1 MSIFGGIKNIIKK
14 TEAELILENLLQ
26 IQFKVLYIHENPS
39 RLAEKLVSEVWQ
51 SQPDVFDG
59 KFGQRPF
66 KLTVAAAALSYAIK
80 RLDKD
85 NPNRVALIMSLGN
98 LFSELEVNEKLY
110 PLNSLDHKLL
120 EESLGVL
127 KLEMSEIL
135 NSSPYGG
142 VVSQFEDT
150 VLPASKEVQ
159 KDADLVTTLLTTSS
173 QMNKSKGESSNNE
186 KKVDNSK
193 TFDLSNSSNN
203 DTAAKQQASDS
214 TDKKKD
220 NPSIPGIHWI
230 IYLLFLI
237 IIFMVILGMYLL
249 SGEEPVEVYET
260 PLISNKSVPLREKAT
275 LESSG
280 PSFDC
285 TKVSNVVEIL
295 ICNDFELSEL
305 DINLSD
311 KYRIKKVRLRGAT
324 LNVLK
329 SQQYAWLKKRND
341 CKTVNCIKRAY
352 INRIREVSNYEDVQK
367 KSEYKNLG
375 NIDFINYKIQYSE
388 HGAIIKPDNS
398 SELIFLGKDCDVYS
412 KKLGKGIWNFHDNK
426 PGFWIEFNS
435 GTVMAT
441 NIYGYGID
449 PDWYLNMPFHA
460 SNCSP
465 AVTSGAPSSSCSSD
479 PQLNKNMDFGTVKK
493 QLTKHGWE
501 LDAIDENECSG
512 TGLGYCLV
520 TASDCINRILYIT
533 TVGGI
538 SPTGIS
544 HYKLGTK

>member
-1 MSIFGGIKNIIKK
+1 MNMSIFGGIKNTIKK
-14 TEAELILENLLQ
+14 TEAELILENLLK
-26 IQFKVLYIHENPS
+26 IQFKAFYIHENPS

-66 KLTVAAAALSYAIK
+66 KLTAAAAALSYAIK

-186 KKVDNSK
+186 MKVDNSK
-193 TFDLSNSSNN
+193 TFDLSNSSSNN

-220 NPSIPGIHWI
+220 NPSILGINWI

-260 PLISNKSVPLREKAT
+260 PLISNKSVPLTEKVP

-285 TKVSNVVEIL
+285 TKVSKVVEIL

-311 KYRIKKVRLRGAT
+311 TYRSKKARLRGAT

-352 INRIREVSNYEDVQK
+352 INRIREVSNDAYESNF
-367 KSEYKNLG
+367 KSIDNLIG
-375 NIDFINYKIQYSE
+375 AKLYEHTKERFPKSCYPLPEGVEVILNEAGANTYESSVISSALANELTLAFESYLISHLKYGCNESDCRAGLDFSMPLKSFSHDLN
-388 HGAIIKPDNS
+388 GD
-398 SELIFLGKDCDVYS
+398 GKDEVFVEFDA
-412 KKLGKGIWNFHDNK
+412 
-426 PGFWIEFNS
+426 PGYCGMS
-435 GTVMAT
+435 PCQTYV
-441 NIYGYGID
+441 ID
-449 PDWYLNMPFHA
+449 GA
-460 SNCSP
+460 SNK
-465 AVTSGAPSSSCSSD
+465 VLFSGHPSFLSKETKNGYKVVYNAIRDYDVPISSD
-479 PQLNKNMDFGTVKK
+479 TSCPYKFVK
-493 QLTKHGWE
+493 W
-501 LDAIDENECSG
+501 S
-512 TGLGYCLV
+512 Y
-520 TASDCINRILYIT
+520 
-533 TVGGI
+533 
-538 SPTGIS
+538 
-544 HYKLGTK
+544 